1 MNKKVRASKDAADG
15 TMSLLQKLRTPEFS
29 HWKLLLFW
37 PFFGLAFLFLER
49 LQPQRSYHA
58 VSCALDDLIPFCEWA
73 LLPYLFWFV
82 FLIGALVYTFFC
94 DTRAFRSMMRFTIIT
109 YSITIIIYAVYPTC
123 QNLRPVSFARENLLT
138 QIVGWLYQFDTNT
151 NVCPSLHVIG
161 SFAAMFALWDC
172 KRFQKRSWKL
182 LYAFLAISISVSTVF
197 MKQHSIVD
205 VFAAILV
212 CTIGGLC
219 CYRAKH
225 KSTVEVQ
232 HG

>member
-1 MNKKVRASKDAADG
+1 
-15 TMSLLQKLRTPEFS
+15 MSPLQKLCTPEFS

-37 PFFGLAFLFLER
+37 PFFGLVFLFLER

-94 DTRAFRSMMRFTIIT
+94 DTHAFRSMMRFIIVT

-123 QNLRPVSFARENLLT
+123 QNLRPASFARENLLT
-138 QIVGWLYQFDTNT
+138 QIVSWFYQFDTNT

-172 KRFQKRSWKL
+172 KRFQKRSWTL

-205 VFAAILV
+205 VFAAIPV
-212 CTIGGLC
+212 CLIGWLC
-219 CYRAKH
+219 CYREPH
-225 KSTVEVQ
+225 KSVSEVQ